1 MTGKLPALPTDPTL
15 KTFVVMSSMAL
26 VAFAI
31 SALQGW
37 RERSAEQRLWAI
49 TPLVFA
55 IATIVAAR
63 GASPMLH
70 RTLSVV
76 VLAVAAR
83 NVLRMGGR
91 ERWAP
96 AVGVTLWV
104 MSLILAR
111 VMFT

>member
-1 MTGKLPALPTDPTL
+1 
-15 KTFVVMSSMAL
+15 
-26 VAFAI
+26 
-31 SALQGW
+31 
-37 RERSAEQRLWAI
+37 
-49 TPLVFA
+49 
-55 IATIVAAR
+55 
-63 GASPMLH
+63 MLH